1 MCHLFKSL
9 LEFSS
14 KKLNCYCHKK
24 IDIIK
29 CDSKA
34 NHCASKECWKRI
46 NGCWAKCP
54 FFVLYSNCRP
64 PNAILVMKFSATFL
78 YDIRLFPSN
87 FSYWKDF
94 KVFVQI
100 FNFHFHFNSI
110 FVWYKIISI
119 PKMPKFWSTFSSS
132 ISRFL
137 LKKKK
142 LLLSKMSGFCALF
155 KLLPS

>member
-14 KKLNCYCHKK
+14 KKLSCYCHKK

-64 PNAILVMKFSATFL
+64 SNIILVMKFSATF
-78 YDIRLFPSN
+78 
-87 FSYWKDF
+87 
-94 KVFVQI
+94 
-100 FNFHFHFNSI
+100 
-110 FVWYKIISI
+110 FVWYKIISKQFYSFQRFQSFRPHFQTPFLGFYWKRINGCRAKYIVFVLYSNCRPPKTILVMKFSTTFFVWYRII
-119 PKMPKFWSTFSSS
+119 PKPF
-132 ISRFL
+132 
-137 LKKKK
+137 
-142 LLLSKMSGFCALF
+142 
-155 KLLPS
+155 